1 MVINILIEFSHHIF
15 NLLYEMAPYLLI
27 GFGFAGLLSVI
38 VSQEKIESQI
48 GNQGFLS
55 NIKAV
60 LYGIPLPLCSCGV
73 IPVSASLK
81 KHGASKGSVISFLVA
96 TPQTGVDSI
105 MVTYGM
111 LGLPILIF
119 KLIIALIS
127 GLVAG
132 TLSDIYD
139 KDQSKTINDACQDE
153 CCGDKGNIV
162 KRAFNYGFK
171 TLPKDIAEP
180 LIVGIVFSGVIS
192 LLASFESVQS
202 AISIIPNNNWGS
214 IIKIIIVMSFS
225 IPLYICATA
234 SIPLALTL
242 AILLESPGAAVA
254 LLIAGPATNISTITT
269 TFKIVGRKST
279 LIYVG
284 TVFLFGFIGGILAD
298 IIGLQFYMD
307 SSMSHN
313 HHDMEKSLLSI
324 ISIIILIA
332 ILFVGL
338 NNKKIIEKTS
348 KSISLKVKGM
358 TCSHCESNVVKAL
371 MSLSGSKKVIANH
384 DTGEVIIESDNF
396 NFSKA
401 KEAIES
407 FNYEILAVNE

>member
-1 MVINILIEFSHHIF
+1 
-15 NLLYEMAPYLLI
+15 MAPYLLI
-27 GFGFAGLLSVI
+27 GFGFAGILSVI
-38 VSQEKIESQI
+38 VSQEKVESQI

-119 KLIIALIS
+119 KLIVALIS

-139 KDQSKTINDACQDE
+139 QDKTKTISDICEDE
-153 CCGDKGNIV
+153 CCDEDRGNIL

-180 LIVGIVFSGVIS
+180 LVVGIIFSGFIS
-192 LLASFESVQS
+192 LLASFESIQS

-234 SIPLALTL
+234 SIPIALTL
-242 AILLESPGAAVA
+242 ATLLGSPGAAVA

-284 TVFLFGFIGGILAD
+284 TVFLFGFIGGIVAD
-298 IIGLQFYMD
+298 IIGLQFY
-307 SSMSHN
+307 SSSNMMHSHD
-313 HHDMEKSLLSI
+313 DMGQNLLSI
-324 ISIIILIA
+324 ISIFILII

-338 NNKKIIEKTS
+338 SSTKIINKTS

-358 TCSHCESNVVKAL
+358 TCSHCESNVVKSL
-371 MSLSGSKKVIANH
+371 MDIKGSKKVIANH
-384 DTGEVIIESDNF
+384 ATGEVLIESDAF
-396 NFSKA
+396 DLSKV
-401 KEAIES
+401 KEALDS
-407 FNYEILAVNE
+407 FNYQIISINK

>member
-1 MVINILIEFSHHIF
+1 
-15 NLLYEMAPYLLI
+15 MAPYLLL
-27 GFGFAGLLSVI
+27 GFGFAGVLSVL

-48 GNQGFLS
+48 GSQGFLS

-81 KHGASKGSVISFLVA
+81 RHGASKGSVISFLVA

-105 MVTYGM
+105 MLTYGM
-111 LGLPILIF
+111 LGLPVLIF

-139 KDQSKTINDACQDE
+139 KDSTKSKEDICQDE
-153 CCGDKGNIV
+153 CCDEDKGNIL
-162 KRAFNYGFK
+162 KRIFNYGFK
-171 TLPKDIAEP
+171 TLPKDIAKP
-180 LIVGIVFSGVIS
+180 LIIGVVLSGAIS
-192 LLASFESVQS
+192 LLASFDSVQS
-202 AISIIPNNNWGS
+202 ALSIIPNNNWGS

-242 AILLESPGAAVA
+242 ATLLGSPGASVA
-254 LLIAGPATNISTITT
+254 LLIAGPATNISTIAT
-269 TFKIVGRKST
+269 TFKVVGRKST

-284 TVFLFGFIGGILAD
+284 TVFLFGFIGGIVAD
-298 IIGLQFYMD
+298 LIGLQFY
-307 SSMSHN
+307 SSADVTHN
-313 HHDMEKSLLSI
+313 HHNMGYSIFSI
-324 ISIIILIA
+324 ISIFILIIILFIA
-332 ILFVGL
+332 L
-338 NNKKIIEKTS
+338 NSKKTIES
-348 KSISLKVKGM
+348 ISQSISLKVKGM

-371 MSLSGSKKVIANH
+371 MALKGYKKVIANH
-384 DTGEVIIESDNF
+384 ETGEVIIESENF
-396 NFSKA
+396 DFSKV
-401 KEAIES
+401 KEILDS
-407 FNYEILAVNE
+407 FNYKVISKNE

>member
-1 MVINILIEFSHHIF
+1 
-15 NLLYEMAPYLLI
+15 MAPYLLL
-27 GFGFAGLLSVI
+27 GFGMAGILSVAI
-38 VSQEKIESQI
+38 SQEKIESQI
-48 GNQGFLS
+48 GSQGFLS

-119 KLIIALIS
+119 KLIVALIS
-127 GLVAG
+127 GIMAG

-139 KDQSKTINDACQDE
+139 KDISKNTQDSCKDE
-153 CCGDKGNIV
+153 CCDNEKENIIV
-162 KRAFNYGFK
+162 RAFNYGFR

-180 LIVGIVFSGVIS
+180 LIIGIILSGVIS
-192 LLASFESVQS
+192 LLASFDGVQS
-202 AISIIPNNNWGS
+202 AIAIIPNNNWGA
-214 IIKIIIVMSFS
+214 IIKIIIVMCFS

-242 AILLESPGAAVA
+242 ATLLGSPGAAVA

-279 LIYVG
+279 LIYIG
-284 TVFLFGFIGGILAD
+284 TVFLFGLLGGIIAD
-298 IIGLQFYMD
+298 LMKLQFYNNSGM
-307 SSMSHN
+307 
-313 HHDMEKSLLSI
+313 HHHHETGISFLSI
-324 ISIIILIA
+324 ISIFILIL
-332 ILFVGL
+332 ILFVSL
-338 NNKKIIEKTS
+338 KNIKTLQ
-348 KSISLKVKGM
+348 KTTQSISLKVQGM
-358 TCSHCESNVVKAL
+358 TCSHCESNVIKAL
-371 MSLSGSKKVIANH
+371 MSIKGSKKVMASH
-384 DTGEVIIESDNF
+384 DTGEVIIESEKFDI
-396 NFSKA
+396 SKV
-401 KEAIES
+401 KKVLDS
-407 FNYEILAVNE
+407 FNYKVIEAND

>member
-1 MVINILIEFSHHIF
+1 VNINILIEFSEVIVK
-15 NLLYEMAPYLLI
+15 LLSEMSLWLLI

-38 VSQEKIESQI
+38 VSQEKVESQI

-105 MVTYGM
+105 LATYGV
-111 LGLPILIF
+111 LGAPILIF
-119 KLIIALIS
+119 KLIVALIS
-127 GLVAG
+127 GLVSG

-139 KDQSKTINDACQDE
+139 KDKNQNKKNICKEE
-153 CCGDKGNIV
+153 CCSDDQSNIL

-180 LIVGIVFSGVIS
+180 LIVGIVLSGAIS
-192 LLASFESVQS
+192 LFAKFDSVKS
-202 AISIIPNNNWGS
+202 AIDFIPDNFLGTIIA
-214 IIKIIIVMSFS
+214 IIIAMSFS
-225 IPLYICATA
+225 VPMYICATA
-234 SIPLALTL
+234 SVPLAYVLVSEL
-242 AILLESPGAAVA
+242 NSPGAAVA
-254 LLIAGPATNISTITT
+254 LLIAGPATNISTVVT

-284 TVFLFGFIGGILAD
+284 TVVFFGFVGGILAD
-298 IIGLQFYMD
+298 IIGIKFAATP
-307 SSMSHN
+307 
-313 HHDMEKSLLSI
+313 HDHGNEISILSI
-324 ISIIILIA
+324 ICIFSLIIILFSA
-332 ILFVGL
+332 LKS
-338 NNKKIIEKTS
+338 KKNIEKTS

-371 MSLSGSKKVIANH
+371 MSLSGSTKVIANH

-401 KEAIES
+401 KEALES
-407 FNYEILAVNE
+407 FNYEILTVNE